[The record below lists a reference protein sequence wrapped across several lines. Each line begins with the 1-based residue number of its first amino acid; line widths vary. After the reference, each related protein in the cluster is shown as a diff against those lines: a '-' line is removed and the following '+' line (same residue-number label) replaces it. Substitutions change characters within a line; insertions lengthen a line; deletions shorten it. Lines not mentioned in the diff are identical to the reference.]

1 MKVLAKNVKI
11 GRVVAEELYCCL
23 KLQSKVLMA
32 DHELGKTIGSQHN
45 KLQLVLNTSIK
56 NVKTSVASNSQYS
69 TGIHN
74 NQLEQSKTIQTPEQ
88 STENH

>member
-45 KLQLVLNTSIK
+45 KLLLVLNTSMM
-56 NVKTSVASNSQYS
+56 S
-69 TGIHN
+69 
-74 NQLEQSKTIQTPEQ
+74 
-88 STENH
+88 